1 MTIGAAQQ
9 FFLGASKAT
18 GGGAAGYQIE
28 RSLRFNSSDSGF
40 EGSKTVNRIRKMPPL
55 SSFQNR
61 LKYDADTGIFTWLG
75 EFNAKRVGRRAG
87 TTVGI
92 KGYRTITIKKRRYY
106 EHRVAWYMMTGEDPT
121 GFEIDH
127 INGDKSDNRF
137 CNLRLATSQTNKA
150 NCGLT
155 KSNNSGFKGVHA
167 RGSRWIASI
176 TYDNKLIHLGMF
188 KCPKEAA
195 IAYDNKAI
203 ELFGEFALTNA
214 QLNEVAA

>member
-1 MTIGAAQQ
+1 MSGLLNNSLFLSTAA
-9 FFLGASKAT
+9 
-18 GGGAAGYQIE
+18 AAGGYQVQ

>member
-1 MTIGAAQQ
+1 MSIPGSANALLLASTAA
-9 FFLGASKAT
+9 
-18 GGGAAGYQIE
+18 AAGGYQVS

>member
-1 MTIGAAQQ
+1 MSGLLSNSLFLSTAA
-9 FFLGASKAT
+9 
-18 GGGAAGYQIE
+18 AAGGLQIS
-28 RSLRFNSSDSGF
+28 RSLRFNSSDSGY
-40 EGSKTVNRIRKMPPL
+40 EGGKTVNRIRKMPPL

-61 LKYDADTGIFTWLG
+61 LEYDAETGIFTWLG

-92 KGYRTITIKKRRYY
+92 KSYRTITIKKRRYY
-106 EHRVAWYMMTGEDPT
+106 EHRIAWYMMTGEDPT

-150 NCGLT
+150 NCGLS
-155 KSNNSGFKGVHA
+155 SNNKSGFKGVHA

-176 TYDNKLIHLGMF
+176 THNRQLIHIGMF
-188 KCPKEAA
+188 KSAKDAA
-195 IAYDNKAI
+195 AAYDAKAV
-203 ELFGEFALTNA
+203 ELFGKFALTNA